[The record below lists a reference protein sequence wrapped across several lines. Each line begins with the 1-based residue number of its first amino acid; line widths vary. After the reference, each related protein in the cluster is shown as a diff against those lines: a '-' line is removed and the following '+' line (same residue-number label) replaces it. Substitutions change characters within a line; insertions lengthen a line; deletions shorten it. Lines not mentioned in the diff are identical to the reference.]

1 MQMKGNFVK
10 TFMTEPKTTQ
20 MYATQQTH
28 GDGHHGQAAPMP
40 THDEIAKRAYD
51 IYVKKGRRQG
61 QCERN
66 WQQAENDLST
76 ERKDTCAAAPQRGI
90 CQSSRK

>member
-1 MQMKGNFVK
+1 MK
-10 TFMTEPKTTQ
+10 TFMAESKTTQ
-20 MYATQQTH
+20 IATQQTH
-28 GDGHHGQAAPMP
+28 GDGHHGQPVP

-66 WQQAENDLST
+66 WQQAENDLCS
-76 ERKDTCAAAPQRGI
+76 ERKDTCPAAPQRGI

>member
-1 MQMKGNFVK
+1 MK
-10 TFMTEPKTTQ
+10 TFMTESKTTQ

-28 GDGHHGQAAPMP
+28 GDGHYGQAAPPML
-40 THDEIAKRAYD
+40 THDEIARRAYD

-66 WQQAENDLST
+66 WQQAENDLRSEQKGPGPAT
-76 ERKDTCAAAPQRGI
+76 QQRGI
-90 CQSSRK
+90 FQTN